1 MTVGGWD
8 IPDPDDP
15 EPGKVW
21 TSGRHLIRNAM
32 LQADQVNAAS
42 IALTRLVRLEFP
54 ELDNVSVMRVGIDTQ
69 LFSEALPTPWPRP
82 YVLSLRRLE
91 ASKQVDHVIRAF
103 AEPPLNDKDVDL
115 LIAGD
120 GQQAGKLQRLTREL
134 GLEERVQF
142 FGEVDIQCAAS
153 LMKGAT
159 LATVV
164 SKAEGGGLVNVEAQA
179 AGTPVLAT
187 RVGGISEYLGGE
199 KGAYYICDT
208 NAVPLASAIWRCL
221 SDDTLRNSLITH
233 GLKHAK
239 SFETRYLVEGY
250 VEVYRSLARSTR
262 SLKFKPWSQLT
273 KNLWDA
279 FRDITRTSRQRTQE
293 ISVTKPPDLDGL
305 GNPADRWW
313 YTRSEVFNN
322 KTWSV
327 TEGQAIR
334 TLRTEYGDEVVRGV
348 LAEAA
353 EWGRTEASELS
364 VYAESMQEEVGA
376 S

>member
-1 MTVGGWD
+1 M
-8 IPDPDDP
+8 
-15 EPGKVW
+15 
-21 TSGRHLIRNAM
+21 
-32 LQADQVNAAS
+32 
-42 IALTRLVRLEFP
+42 
-54 ELDNVSVMRVGIDTQ
+54 
-69 LFSEALPTPWPRP
+69 
-82 YVLSLRRLE
+82 
-91 ASKQVDHVIRAF
+91 
-103 AEPPLNDKDVDL
+103 
-115 LIAGD
+115 
-120 GQQAGKLQRLTREL
+120 
-134 GLEERVQF
+134 
-142 FGEVDIQCAAS
+142 
-153 LMKGAT
+153 
-159 LATVV
+159 
-164 SKAEGGGLVNVEAQA
+164 
-179 AGTPVLAT
+179 
-187 RVGGISEYLGGE
+187 
-199 KGAYYICDT
+199 
-208 NAVPLASAIWRCL
+208 
-221 SDDTLRNSLITH
+221 
-233 GLKHAK
+233 
-239 SFETRYLVEGY
+239 
-250 VEVYRSLARSTR
+250 EVYRSLARSTR